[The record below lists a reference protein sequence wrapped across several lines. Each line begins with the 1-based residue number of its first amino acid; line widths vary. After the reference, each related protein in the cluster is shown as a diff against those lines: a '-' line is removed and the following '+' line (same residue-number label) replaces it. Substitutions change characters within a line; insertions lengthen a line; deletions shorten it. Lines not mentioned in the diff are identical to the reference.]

1 MKEKYIIQQV
11 IAGPLVPESSLLT
24 SSLIEV
30 GGGTDEFD
38 TQMKG
43 GNDSLS
49 SGRSMPSKHIDLW
62 WLEAIG

>member
-1 MKEKYIIQQV
+1 MFAMNMKKKSYITAYII
-11 IAGPLVPESSLLT
+11 AELLVPESSLLT

-43 GNDSLS
+43 GNDF
-49 SGRSMPSKHIDLW
+49 
-62 WLEAIG
+62 LEQWEEYAEQAY

>member
-1 MKEKYIIQQV
+1 MNMKEKYIIQQV
-11 IAGPLVPESSLLT
+11 IAEPLVPESSLLT

-43 GNDSLS
+43 GNDF
-49 SGRSMPSKHIDLW
+49 
-62 WLEAIG
+62 LEQWEEYAEQAY

>member
-11 IAGPLVPESSLLT
+11 IAEPLVPESSLLT

-38 TQMKG
+38 TQKKG
-43 GNDSLS
+43 GNDF
-49 SGRSMPSKHIDLW
+49 
-62 WLEAIG
+62 LEQWEEYAEQAY

>member
-11 IAGPLVPESSLLT
+11 IPEPLVPESSLLT

-43 GNDSLS
+43 GNDF
-49 SGRSMPSKHIDLW
+49 
-62 WLEAIG
+62 LEQWEEYAEQAY

>member
-11 IAGPLVPESSLLT
+11 IAEPLVPESSLLT

-43 GNDSLS
+43 GNDF
-49 SGRSMPSKHIDLW
+49 
-62 WLEAIG
+62 LEQWEEYAEQAY

>member
-11 IAGPLVPESSLLT
+11 IAEPLVPESSLLT

-43 GNDSLS
+43 GNDF
-49 SGRSMPSKHIDLW
+49 PEQW
-62 WLEAIG
+62 EEYAEQAY